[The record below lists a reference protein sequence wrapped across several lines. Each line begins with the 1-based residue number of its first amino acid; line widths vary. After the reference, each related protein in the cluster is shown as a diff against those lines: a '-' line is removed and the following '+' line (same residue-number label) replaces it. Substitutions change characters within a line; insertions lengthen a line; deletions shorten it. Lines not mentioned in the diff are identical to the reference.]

1 MQEFDAWGMAML
13 LRHISRADTLTQKM
27 CDLGGRDQ
35 KLSQEDVRLHVQGN
49 LMHALVYAQK
59 LQLESVYD
67 RVADHGPF
75 TMASKVG
82 LTWQEFHNQ
91 LSVLRE
97 AIEADLEKRLF
108 VFIPPRDAELTG
120 NIEKNWGGVWSDIP
134 DSKEDIQEAV
144 SCYVLG
150 RPTACVFHSMRIA
163 EHGLRRIA
171 RKVKAKPLYKG
182 KPKPIESSDWNDL
195 ITAIKTEIAKIRQK
209 PRGPKRDE
217 LLERFSDAADHCE
230 YMKDIWRNSV
240 SHARKAYK
248 PAEALAVMERVRDCM
263 TFVTT
268 SLKASP

>member
-13 LRHISRADTLTQKM
+13 LRHICRADRLAQKM
-27 CDLGGRDQ
+27 CDLGARDE
-35 KLSQEDVRLHVQGN
+35 KLSDEDVRLHIQGN

-59 LQLESVYD
+59 FQLESVYD
-67 RVADHGPF
+67 RVAENGSF
-75 TMASKVG
+75 TMASKIG
-82 LTWQEFHNQ
+82 LTWQEFQNQ
-91 LSVLRE
+91 LNVLRE

-108 VFIPPRDAELTG
+108 VFIPPRDAEVTG
-120 NIEKNWGGVWSDIP
+120 NIERHWGGVWSTIP
-134 DSKEDIQEAV
+134 DSREDIQEAV

-195 ITAIKTEIAKIRQK
+195 ITAIKGEIAKIRQK

-217 LLERFSDAADHCE
+217 LLERFSNAADHCE

-240 SHARKAYK
+240 SHARKAYTR
-248 PAEALAVMERVRDCM
+248 AEALAVMDRVRDFM
-263 TFVTT
+263 NFVATA
-268 SLKASP
+268 LNA